1 MNIYALSPDEQLAAM
16 ESSADGLSDAE
27 VIKRQ
32 KKYGY
37 NAIEKRRGK
46 NYVREYLVQYVQFFA
61 ILLEV
66 AAVLSLIANRYA
78 PGEGYDILG
87 FAIFGAVVV
96 NATFAFWQEY
106 RADKTVE
113 ALRKLIPSS
122 ITVRR
127 NGENQKIKAV
137 SLVPGDIL
145 ILEEGD
151 RIGADA
157 VVISENSLYVNNAT
171 LNGESRP
178 ARRNTEPTEA
188 ESPLDAKNAVFAGT
202 TVTSGNAIALVT
214 TTGENTEFG
223 KIASLAGNVRK
234 RLTPMQKE
242 IIRITRILTY
252 AALFMGAVFLVLG
265 YLSGKGLLMAAIF
278 ALALVVANVPEG
290 MLPTITLS
298 LSLASQNMAKR
309 NALIKN
315 LDSAQT
321 LGSATVICTDKTGT
335 LTRNEMTVRE
345 IYLTG
350 GEEIT
355 VTGEGYSQEGD
366 FEYSGGNDTSEER
379 LEQFLNAG
387 RLNCRARFSGEENFG
402 DPTELAIVAAANK
415 KMPATDDYE
424 KTGEFPFTSDR
435 KMMSS
440 VYVHEGRNYLFS
452 KGAFEILLPLSTHY
466 MNSEGRA
473 VPYDEASKREFLE
486 KAESFEKRAYRVL
499 AVAFREGEKEEKL
512 TMLGLVAIMDL
523 PREEVYEAIKKCRRA
538 GIRVMMLT
546 GDNPNTARAIAEKI
560 GMHVDITL
568 TGDELRR
575 MPDDELRETLTSH
588 CVLCAR
594 MRSEQKL
601 RIATLLQTNGEV
613 VAMTG
618 DGVNDAPALRKADIG
633 ISMGIKGTEVAREAS
648 DMILLDDNFASIV
661 AAIEEGRTVYFN
673 IKKFVTYI
681 LSSNIPEIVPY
692 ILQFFLRIPLP
703 LSVIQIL
710 TIDLGS
716 DMLPGLALGSEKPE
730 DDIMNRPPVGKDE
743 RILDA
748 EVFKRGYFFLGAIE
762 GTAAMVAFLGFLFL
776 SGWQY
781 GDLSITNS
789 TLHYQAMTMTL
800 LGAITC
806 QLMNVW
812 TLRSWENSA
821 FSRGLFTNKLLIVA
835 IIIEIIWIV
844 MILTVPPVQYI
855 FNTAYVPLP
864 FLILLIPFPILLFV
878 LHELY
883 KWRIRTKREKNTP
896 KKPGEDEAGCGED
909 IPNVC

>member
-1 MNIYALSPDEQLAAM
+1 MNNYALPVEEHLVAM
-16 ESSADGLSDAE
+16 DSSIDGLNDAQ
-27 VIKRQ
+27 VSTRQ
-32 KKYGY
+32 KKYGP
-37 NAIEKRRGK
+37 NEIEKRQGK
-46 NYVREYLVQYVQFFA
+46 NYIKEYLLQYVQFFA

-66 AAVLSLIANRYA
+66 AAILSLIASKYA
-78 PGEGYDILG
+78 PGEGYEILG
-87 FAIFGAVVV
+87 FAIFGAVIV

-113 ALRKLIPSS
+113 ALKKLIPSS

-127 NGENQKIKAV
+127 NKKNQNVKAA

-157 VVISENSLYVNNAT
+157 VIISENSLYVNNAT
-171 LNGESRP
+171 LTGESRP
-178 ARRNTEPTEA
+178 SRRTATPS
-188 ESPLDAKNAVFAGT
+188 ESPLDAGNAVFAGT
-202 TVTSGNAIALVT
+202 TVTGGNAIAMIT
-214 TTGENTEFG
+214 TTGNNTEFG
-223 KIASLAGNVRK
+223 KIASLASTVKK
-234 RLTPMQKE
+234 RPTPMQIE
-242 IIRITRILTY
+242 VIRITRLLTL
-252 AALFMGAVFLVLG
+252 AALLMGAVFLVLG
-265 YLSGKGLLMAAIF
+265 YLSGRGLLIAAIF
-278 ALALVVANVPEG
+278 SLSLIVANVPEG

-335 LTRNEMTVRE
+335 LTRNEMTLRE

-355 VTGEGYSQEGD
+355 VSGEGYSL
-366 FEYSGGNDTSEER
+366 SGTFTFASRNETSKER
-379 LEQFLNAG
+379 LDQFLRAG
-387 RLNCRARFSGEENFG
+387 RLNCRAHFTGGEPFG
-402 DPTELAIVAAANK
+402 DPTELAIVAAAYK
-415 KMPATDDYE
+415 ITPDIGGYE
-424 KTGEFPFTSDR
+424 KFAEIPFTSER

-440 VYVHEGRNYLFS
+440 VWKHEGKTYLFS
-452 KGAFEILLPLSTHY
+452 KGAVETLLPLCTHY
-466 MNSEGRA
+466 MDNAGRP
-473 VPYDEASKREFLE
+473 VPYDEAARQVFLE
-486 KAESFEKRAYRVL
+486 KAGTFEKKAYRVL
-499 AVAFREGEKEEKL
+499 AVSFREGETEEDL
-512 TMLGLVAIMDL
+512 TLIGLVAIMDL
-523 PREEVYEAIKKCRRA
+523 PREEVYEAISTCKKA

-560 GMHVDITL
+560 GMEVEVTI
-568 TGDELRR
+568 TGDELRK
-575 MPDDELRETLTSH
+575 MPDNELQKILTSRS
-588 CVLCAR
+588 VLFAR

-601 RIATLLQTNGEV
+601 RIATLLQANGEV

-648 DMILLDDNFASIV
+648 DMILLGDNFASIV

-681 LSSNIPEIVPY
+681 LASNVPEILPY

-730 DDIMNRPPVGKDE
+730 EDIMNRPPVGKNE

-762 GTAAMVAFLGFLFL
+762 GVAAMVAFLGFLFL

-781 GDLSITNS
+781 GDLSITNT

-812 TLRSWENSA
+812 TLRSWEHSSLN
-821 FSRGLFTNKLLIVA
+821 RGLFTNKLLLIA
-835 IIIEIIWIV
+835 IIVEIIWIY
-844 MILTVPPVQYI
+844 MILNVPQVQYI
-855 FNTAYVPLP
+855 FNTANVPPQYL
-864 FLILLIPFPILLFV
+864 LLLIPFPILLFV

-883 KWRIRTKREKNTP
+883 KWRIRVRRKEGLP
-896 KKPGEDEAGCGED
+896 VP
-909 IPNVC
+909 

>member
-1 MNIYALSPDEQLAAM
+1 MHIYSLFPEAQLAAM
-16 ESSADGLSDAE
+16 DSSIDGLNDAE
-27 VIKRQ
+27 VTVRQ
-32 KKYGY
+32 KKYGP
-37 NAIEKRRGK
+37 NEIGKREGK
-46 NYVREYLVQYVQFFA
+46 NYVKEYLLQYVQFFA
-61 ILLEV
+61 ILLEI
-66 AAVLSLIANRYA
+66 AAVLSLVASQYT
-78 PGEGYDILG
+78 PGEGYEILG
-87 FAIFGAVVV
+87 FAIIGAVVV

-106 RADKTVE
+106 KADKTAE
-113 ALRKLIPSS
+113 ALKKLIPAS

-127 NGENQKIKAV
+127 NGKNQKAKAV

-157 VVISENSLYVNNAT
+157 VIISENSLYVNNAT
-171 LNGESRP
+171 LTGESRP
-178 ARRNTEPTEA
+178 SRRTAAPSA
-188 ESPLDAKNAVFAGT
+188 SESALNAGNAVFAGT
-202 TVTSGNAIALVT
+202 TVTGGNAVALVT
-214 TTGENTEFG
+214 TTGKNTEFG
-223 KIASLAGNVRK
+223 KIAILTRSVKK
-234 RLTPMQKE
+234 RATPMQKE
-242 IIRITRILTY
+242 IIRITRILTL
-252 AALFMGAVFLVLG
+252 AALLMGAVFLVLG
-265 YLSGKGLLMAAIF
+265 YLSGKGLLIAAIF
-278 ALALVVANVPEG
+278 SLSLIVANVPEG

-335 LTRNEMTVRE
+335 LTRNEMTVKE

-355 VTGEGYSQEGD
+355 VSGEGYSREGT
-366 FEYSGGNDTSEER
+366 FEFLSRNGTSSER
-379 LEQFLNAG
+379 LDRFLIAG
-387 RLNCRARFSGEENFG
+387 RLNCRAHFTGGDIFG
-402 DPTELAIVAAANK
+402 DPTELAIVAAADK
-415 KMPATDDYE
+415 KKTEISGYE
-424 KTGEFPFTSDR
+424 KISEFPFTSER

-440 VYVHEGRNYLFS
+440 VWRHAGKTYLFS
-452 KGAFEILLPLSTHY
+452 KGAVETLLPLSSRY
-466 MNSEGRA
+466 MNSDGRPVPFDEGSR
-473 VPYDEASKREFLE
+473 RNFLD
-486 KAESFEKRAYRVL
+486 KAAMFEKRAYRVL
-499 AVAFREGEKEEKL
+499 AVTFREGETEEDL
-512 TMLGLVAIMDL
+512 VMLGLVAIMDL
-523 PREEVYEAIKKCRRA
+523 PREEVYEAIRTCRKA
-538 GIRVMMLT
+538 EIRVMMLT

-560 GMHVDITL
+560 GMQVDVTI
-568 TGDELRR
+568 TGDELKR
-575 MPDDELRETLTSH
+575 MQDVDLQKTLASH
-588 CVLCAR
+588 CVLFAR
-594 MRSEQKL
+594 MHSEQKL

-710 TIDLGS
+710 SIDLGS

-730 DDIMNRPPVGKDE
+730 EDIMDRPPVGKNE

-762 GTAAMVAFLGFLFL
+762 GIAAMAAFLGFLFL

-781 GDLSITNS
+781 GDLSITN
-789 TLHYQAMTMTL
+789 TPLHYQAMTMTL

-806 QLMNVW
+806 QLVNVW
-812 TLRSWENSA
+812 TLRSWEHS
-821 FSRGLFTNKLLIVA
+821 SLGRGLFTNKLLIIA
-835 IIIEIIWIV
+835 IVVELIWIY
-844 MILTVPPVQYI
+844 MILNVPAIQFI
-855 FNTAYVPLP
+855 FNTAYVPPHYL
-864 FLILLIPFPILLFV
+864 LLLIPFPILLFV

-883 KWRIRTKREKNTP
+883 KWRIRNRGKERVP
-896 KKPGEDEAGCGED
+896 VP
-909 IPNVC
+909 I

>member
-1 MNIYALSPDEQLAAM
+1 MNIYALPPDKRYEATDSSPKGLT
-16 ESSADGLSDAE
+16 ESE
-27 VIKRQ
+27 VSVRQ
-32 KKYGY
+32 KQFGPNELEISQK
-37 NAIEKRRGK
+37 K
-46 NYVREYLVQYVQFFA
+46 NYVKEYLVQYVQFFA

-66 AAVLSLIANRYA
+66 AAALSLVANHYS
-78 PGEGYDILG
+78 PHEGYEILG
-87 FAIFGAVVV
+87 FAIIGAVVI

-106 RADKTVE
+106 KADKTVQ
-113 ALRKLIPSS
+113 ALRKLIPATS
-122 ITVRR
+122 TVRR
-127 NGENQKIKAV
+127 DNKNQIIKAV

-145 ILEEGD
+145 LLEEGD

-157 VVISENSLYVNNAT
+157 VIISENSLYVNNAT
-171 LNGESRP
+171 LTGESRP
-178 ARRNTEPTEA
+178 VHRTSDPSRETN
-188 ESPLDAKNAVFAGT
+188 PLDARNALFAGT
-202 TVTSGNAIALVT
+202 TVTGGNAEALVIK
-214 TTGENTEFG
+214 TGRETEFG
-223 KIASLAGNVRK
+223 KIALLAHDVVK
-234 RLTPMQKE
+234 RETPMQRE
-242 IIRITRILTY
+242 IVRITRILTI
-252 AALFMGAVFLVLG
+252 AALLMGAVFLVLG
-265 YLSGKGLLMAAIF
+265 YVSGKGLLMASIF
-278 ALALVVANVPEG
+278 ALSLIVANVPEG

-335 LTRNEMTVRE
+335 ITRNEMTIRE
-345 IYLTG
+345 VYLTG

-355 VTGEGYSQEGD
+355 VSGDGYFSAGTC
-366 FEYSGGNDTSEER
+366 EYSVGNNSSEQR
-379 LEQFLNAG
+379 LDQMLAAG
-387 RLNCRARFSGEENFG
+387 LLNCRARITGTEVFG

-415 KMPATDDYE
+415 RILYTDGFVKHSE
-424 KTGEFPFTSDR
+424 IPFTSER

-440 VYVHEGRNYLFS
+440 IYKKDMMTYLFS
-452 KGAFEILLPLSTHY
+452 KGAVEVLLPLSSRYLDSSGTP
-466 MNSEGRA
+466 
-473 VPYDEASKREFLE
+473 VFFDEASRSSFLT
-486 KAESFEKRAYRVL
+486 KAEEFEKKAYRVM
-499 AVAFREGEKEEKL
+499 AVAYREGEREEDL
-512 TMLGLVAIMDL
+512 IMLGLVAIMDL
-523 PREEVYEAIKKCRRA
+523 PREEIYDAVLQCRKA

-546 GDNPNTARAIAEKI
+546 GDNPLTARAIAEKI
-560 GMHVDITL
+560 GLRVDVTC
-568 TGDELRR
+568 TGDRLRQMSDEELQ
-575 MPDDELRETLTSH
+575 ELLRSH

-601 RIATLLQTNGEV
+601 RIATLLQANGEV

-730 DDIMNRPPVGKDE
+730 QDIMDRPPVGKDE

-762 GTAAMVAFLGFLFL
+762 GMAAMAAFLGFLFL

-781 GDLSITNS
+781 GDLSITN
-789 TLHYQAMTMTL
+789 TPLHYQAMTMTL

-812 TLRSWENSA
+812 TLRSWEYSA
-821 FSRGLFTNKLLIVA
+821 FSRGLFTNKLLIIA
-835 IIIEIIWIV
+835 IILEIIWIA
-844 MILTVPPVQYI
+844 MLLTVPAVQFI
-855 FNTAYVPLP
+855 FNTAFVPLP
-864 FLILLIPFPILLFV
+864 YLLLLIPFPLLLFI

-883 KWRIRTKREKNTP
+883 KWRIRTKRQNTR
-896 KKPGEDEAGCGED
+896 
-909 IPNVC
+909 PNPV

>member
-1 MNIYALSPDEQLAAM
+1 MDIYALSPDDLIREL
-16 ESSADGLSDAE
+16 SSSPEGLSVSE
-27 VIKRQ
+27 VTIRR
-32 KKYGY
+32 KKYGL
-37 NAIEKRRGK
+37 NEIEKRQRK
-46 NYVREYLVQYVQFFA
+46 NYFREYLLQYFQFFA

-66 AAVLSLIANRYA
+66 AAFLSFIANRYS

-87 FAIFGAVVV
+87 SAIIAAVII

-106 RADKTVE
+106 KADKTVE

-127 NGENQKIKAV
+127 EGKNQKVPSI

-151 RIGADA
+151 RIGADG
-157 VVISENSLYVNNAT
+157 IILSEHSFYVNNSALT
-171 LNGESRP
+171 GESRP
-178 ARRNTEPTEA
+178 VRRVSTP
-188 ESPLDAKNAVFAGT
+188 SPASISLEAKNGVFAGT
-202 TVTSGNAIALVT
+202 TVTSGNSIAIVT
-214 TTGENTEFG
+214 STGKNTEFG
-223 KIASLAGNVRK
+223 KIAALTRTVQK
-234 RLTPMQKE
+234 RQTPMQKE
-242 IIRITRILTY
+242 IIRITRILTV
-252 AALFMGAVFLVLG
+252 AALLMGAVFLILG
-265 YLSGKGLLMAAIF
+265 ILSEKGLLMAAIF
-278 ALALVVANVPEG
+278 ALSLIVANVPEG

-355 VTGEGYSQEGD
+355 ISGEGYFQDGE
-366 FEYSGGNDTSEER
+366 FNFKTRNDTSDFR
-379 LEQFLNAG
+379 LAWLLTSG
-387 RLNCRARFSGEENFG
+387 ILNCRAQITGNETFG
-402 DPTELAIVAAANK
+402 DPTELAIVAAARK
-415 KMPATDDYE
+415 REIASSGYE
-424 KTGEFPFTSDR
+424 KRNEYPFTSER

-440 VYVHEGRNYLFS
+440 VWRKDGKTYLFS
-452 KGAFEILLPLSTHY
+452 KGAVEVLIPISTRFLDV
-466 MNSEGRA
+466 NGIPVPFDDDLKRDFIRKSE
-473 VPYDEASKREFLE
+473 D
-486 KAESFEKRAYRVL
+486 FEKKAYRVL
-499 AVAFREGEKEEKL
+499 AIAFREGEAEEEL
-512 TMLGLVAIMDL
+512 IMLGLVAIMDL
-523 PREEVYEAIKKCRRA
+523 PRIEVFEAIATCRKA

-560 GMHVDITL
+560 GLKVDTVL
-568 TGDELRR
+568 TGTELPSI
-575 MPDDELRETLTSH
+575 PDDRLRELLSSH
-588 CVLCAR
+588 CVLFAR

-613 VAMTG
+613 IAMTG
-618 DGVNDAPALRKADIG
+618 DGVNDAPALRRADIG

-730 DDIMNRPPVGKDE
+730 KDIMDRPPVGKHE

-748 EVFKRGYFFLGAIE
+748 EVFKRGYFFLGMIE
-762 GTAAMVAFLGFLFL
+762 GAAAMVAFLGFLYL

-781 GDLSITNS
+781 GDLSIANTP
-789 TLHYQAMTMTL
+789 LHYQAMTMTL
-800 LGAITC
+800 LGAIFC

-812 TLRSWENSA
+812 TLRSWEYSA
-821 FSRGLFTNKLLIVA
+821 FSRGLFTNKLLIIA
-835 IIIEIIWIV
+835 IIIEVIWIYTL
-844 MILTVPPVQYI
+844 LTVPVIQTI
-855 FNTAYVPLP
+855 FNTASVPLP
-864 FLILLIPFPILLFV
+864 YLALLVPFPILLFV
-878 LHELY
+878 SHELY
-883 KWRIRTKREKNTP
+883 KWRINRVTQ
-896 KKPGEDEAGCGED
+896 KKT
-909 IPNVC
+909 

>member
-1 MNIYALSPDEQLAAM
+1 MWIKEPYSIQSMNIYALSPDEQLRVSN
-16 ESSADGLSDAE
+16 SSINGLNDTDVS
-27 VIKRQ
+27 IRQ
-32 KKYGY
+32 KKFGP
-37 NAIEKRRGK
+37 NELEKRQGK
-46 NYVREYLVQYVQFFA
+46 NYLKKYLIQYVQFFA

-66 AAVLSLIANRYA
+66 AAFLSLIANPYA

-87 FAIFGAVVV
+87 FAIFGAVIV

-113 ALRKLIPSS
+113 ALRKLIPTS

-127 NGENQKIKAV
+127 NGKNQRVKAV

-157 VVISENSLYVNNAT
+157 VIISENSLYVNNAT
-171 LNGESRP
+171 LTGESRP
-178 ARRNTEPTEA
+178 GRRTAKPSDS
-188 ESPLDAKNAVFAGT
+188 ESPLDAKNTVFAGT
-202 TVTSGNAIALVT
+202 TVTGGNAIALVT
-214 TTGENTEFG
+214 TTGKNTEFG
-223 KIASLAGNVRK
+223 KIASLASSVKK
-234 RLTPMQKE
+234 RQTPMQLE
-242 IIRITRILTY
+242 IIRITRILTV
-252 AALFMGAVFLVLG
+252 AALVMGAVFLCLG
-265 YLSGKGLLMAAIF
+265 YFSGKGLLMASIF
-278 ALALVVANVPEG
+278 ALSLVVANVPEG

-345 IYLTG
+345 IFLSG
-350 GEEIT
+350 GEDIT
-355 VTGEGYSQEGD
+355 VSGEGYFQDGEFKILNQNETS
-366 FEYSGGNDTSEER
+366 NDR
-379 LEQFLNAG
+379 LNQLLTTG
-387 RLNCRARFSGEENFG
+387 LLNCRAHITDGEIFG

-415 KMPATDDYE
+415 KSLDTKDYE
-424 KTGEFPFTSDR
+424 TIEEFPFSSER

-440 VYVHEGRNYLFS
+440 VLKHKDKLYLFS
-452 KGAFEILLPLSTHY
+452 KGAVEILLPLSSRYIDGTGKPVPFDESARR
-466 MNSEGRA
+466 NFLVRSES
-473 VPYDEASKREFLE
+473 Y
-486 KAESFEKRAYRVL
+486 EKRAYRVL
-499 AVAFREGEKEEKL
+499 AIAYGEGRTENDL
-512 TMLGLVAIMDL
+512 IMLGLIAIMDL
-523 PREEVYEAIKKCRRA
+523 PRQEVFSAIKQCTKA

-560 GMHVDITL
+560 SLQVDITL
-568 TGDELRR
+568 SGDE
-575 MPDDELRETLTSH
+575 MKKIPDDELQQILLSKN
-588 CVLCAR
+588 VLFAR

-730 DDIMNRPPVGKDE
+730 TDIMNRPPVGKNE
-743 RILDA
+743 KILDA

-762 GTAAMVAFLGFLFL
+762 GVAAMVAFLGFLYL
-776 SGWQY
+776 SGWHY

-821 FSRGLFTNKLLIVA
+821 FSRGLFTNKLLLVA
-835 IIIEIIWIV
+835 IVVEVIWIG
-844 MILTVPPVQYI
+844 MLLTVPEIQFI
-855 FNTAYVPLP
+855 FNTAFIPVHYL
-864 FLILLIPFPILLFV
+864 LLLIPFPILLFV
-878 LHELY
+878 MHELY
-883 KWRIRTKREKNTP
+883 KWRIRVRRAKQNL
-896 KKPGEDEAGCGED
+896 
-909 IPNVC
+909 I